1 MRPRDVLR
9 SINSARLAALVAL
22 FALVS
27 VAQVP
32 ARQAPAELPEM
43 VQARTLFDALDYEQA
58 IPMLDRAIMLLEPAA
73 VRDPAV
79 RKSLVSAYEMRAR
92 ARFGTGNRDGAVS
105 DFRAV
110 LALNPS
116 FTLGEG
122 VSPRVV
128 ALLDEVKS
136 STVGILELQT
146 TPGDV
151 SVQVDGVAVPSS
163 GGKVSLATGAHS
175 IKITRPGYKSAEQPV
190 IVTAGQVVPLQLTLE
205 RVSTVLTVVSSP
217 PDVEVFVNGVSR
229 GRTGSGPVPASLAG
243 VPAQLGVPASL
254 VSQPLVI
261 GDIPAGTLQVEL
273 RRPCYAT
280 EHRQL
285 PVEGMSDVMLD
296 PVKLAPAMGALEVDS
311 EPAGAT
317 VWIDGEQ
324 KGLAPITME
333 SACAGTHTIEFRG
346 ASGRAVERVVL
357 EAGGKVSVKGRVRPA
372 FALLSAPVTGST
384 PDPRLAVERAFASST
399 NVVLYAP
406 PSDAV
411 KAALDKEPV
420 NDEWFGL
427 VPGQDPS
434 GSATE
439 RRSRTDNLATAFES
453 QGIAWVKPTRPGSTE
468 MQIALAVP
476 GALQPDVLTVVLDQ
490 SDSVQTAI
498 SRLDTPL
505 VLSKPSLGLAVIDVL
520 DVKGV
525 VIVDLE
531 AGQPGAQAGLKPGE
545 ILESVDG
552 TSVTHAADLDARLAS
567 HQPGEKV
574 TLTVRAAGANG
585 ASRQVPVTLTRAA
598 ALLAGTDRFMPSNAI
613 VAVLRSRLAGATE
626 PEDQAVV
633 QLNLGA
639 ALLRAGDAQGARSA
653 LEKASL
659 PPGPG
664 VSKGTVEY
672 LLAEAAEAAGDRG
685 AAALAYQSAAQA
697 EGRLS
702 ADGPLV
708 KSLATRALE
717 RLK

>member
-1 MRPRDVLR
+1 
-9 SINSARLAALVAL
+9 
-22 FALVS
+22 
-27 VAQVP
+27 
-32 ARQAPAELPEM
+32 
-43 VQARTLFDALDYEQA
+43 
-58 IPMLDRAIMLLEPAA
+58 
-73 VRDPAV
+73 
-79 RKSLVSAYEMRAR
+79 
-92 ARFGTGNRDGAVS
+92 
-105 DFRAV
+105 
-110 LALNPS
+110 
-116 FTLGEG
+116 
-122 VSPRVV
+122 
-128 ALLDEVKS
+128 
-136 STVGILELQT
+136 
-146 TPGDV
+146 
-151 SVQVDGVAVPSS
+151 
-163 GGKVSLATGAHS
+163 
-175 IKITRPGYKSAEQPV
+175 
-190 IVTAGQVVPLQLTLE
+190 
-205 RVSTVLTVVSSP
+205 
-217 PDVEVFVNGVSR
+217 
-229 GRTGSGPVPASLAG
+229 
-243 VPAQLGVPASL
+243 
-254 VSQPLVI
+254 
-261 GDIPAGTLQVEL
+261 
-273 RRPCYAT
+273 
-280 EHRQL
+280 
-285 PVEGMSDVMLD
+285 
-296 PVKLAPAMGALEVDS
+296 
-311 EPAGAT
+311 
-317 VWIDGEQ
+317 
-324 KGLAPITME
+324 
-333 SACAGTHTIEFRG
+333 
-346 ASGRAVERVVL
+346 VVL

-372 FALLSAPVTGST
+372 FALLAAPVTGST

-411 KAALDKEPV
+411 KAAMDKEPV

-434 GSATE
+434 GSAAE

>member
-1 MRPRDVLR
+1 LR
-9 SINSARLAALVAL
+9 SINSARLAALVIL
-22 FALVS
+22 LALVS
-27 VAQVP
+27 VVRLP
-32 ARQAPAELPEM
+32 AWQAPAEPPEM
-43 VQARTLFDALDYEQA
+43 AQARTLFDALDYEQA
-58 IPMLDRAIMLLEPAA
+58 IPMLDRAIMLLEPTAL
-73 VRDPAV
+73 RDPAA

-136 STVGILELQT
+136 ATVGILELQT

-151 SVQVDGVAVPSS
+151 SVQVDGVPVPSS

-175 IKITRPGYKSAEQPV
+175 IKIMRPGYKSAEQPV
-190 IVTAGQVVPLQLTLE
+190 IVTAGQVVPVQLTLE

-229 GRTGSGPVPASLAG
+229 GKTGSGPVPASLAG

-254 VSQPLVI
+254 VSQPLVM

-296 PVKLAPAMGALEVDS
+296 PVKLAPAMGTLEVDS

-324 KGLAPITME
+324 KGLAPITMD

-346 ASGRAVERVVL
+346 ASGRAVERVAL
-357 EAGGKVSVKGRVRPA
+357 DAGGKVSVKGRVRPA
-372 FALLSAPVTGST
+372 FALLAAPVTGST
-384 PDPRLAVERAFASST
+384 PDPRLAVERAFAAST
-399 NVVLYAP
+399 NVALYAP
-406 PSDAV
+406 SPEAM
-411 KAALDKEPV
+411 KAAVDKEPV

-434 GSATE
+434 GSAAE
-439 RRSRTDNLATAFES
+439 RRSRTDNLTTAFES

-476 GALQPDVLTVVLDQ
+476 GALQPDVLTVALDQ
-490 SDSVQTAI
+490 PDSVQTAI

-525 VIVDLE
+525 VIVDTE
-531 AGQPGAQAGLKPGE
+531 AGQPGAQAGLKAGE
-545 ILESVDG
+545 IIESVDG

-567 HQPGEKV
+567 HQPGDKV
-574 TLTVRAAGANG
+574 TLTVRAAGATG
-585 ASRQVPVTLTRAA
+585 ASRPVTVTLTRAA
-598 ALLAGTDRFMPSNAI
+598 ALLAGTDRFMPSNAV

-653 LEKASL
+653 LEKATL

-685 AAALAYQSAAQA
+685 AAALAYQAAAQA

-708 KSLATRALE
+708 KSLASRALE